1 MKHRIEWRSR
11 ALKEAERLDPA
22 LRERIADAVER
33 LSEDKASVQRLQGYK
48 PPLFRIRVGDWRI
61 LFTIETGVVTI
72 QRVLPRDKAYR
83 S

>member
-1 MKHRIEWRSR
+1 MKRRIEWRSR

-61 LFTIETGVVTI
+61 LFTIDADVAMI